1 MHKLLKENN
10 NSNIP
15 IYEHI
20 CETTADLENIPKDQ
34 INFGSI
40 ALVLAD
46 GAVEFYIANS
56 KRKWIKV

>member
-10 NSNIP
+10 NPNIP

-20 CETTADLENIPKDQ
+20 CETIADLENIPKNQ

-40 ALVLAD
+40 ALVLSD
-46 GAVEFYIANS
+46 GAIDFFIANS

>member
-1 MHKLLKENN
+1 MHKLMKEND

-20 CETTADLENIPKDQ
+20 CESVEDLDTIPKDQ

-40 ALVLAD
+40 AIVLEET
-46 GAVEFYIANS
+46 AVSFYMANS
-56 KRKWIKV
+56 KKKWIKL